1 MTGRDG
7 RSALR
12 QQWRRHRQQEA
23 KKGERGELFG
33 LTANADRHRYHS
45 PSDYLSRVTPMAA
58 RVANK
63 RPLMN
68 HRILAV
74 LVCASIFNAESVAES
89 PEDTFAYFVGHWKC
103 EGVFPASGKSI
114 ASSLTFERDASSGAL
129 LKHHDDVPPAAYH
142 ALELWGFVKSGGLS
156 DTIMDTYSGVRS
168 FSSPGWSGD
177 TLMWSSAPAIR
188 PAQRFTYVRLSADM
202 MRVDWSVAKADG
214 AFQVGDTLTCVRS
227 QKGG

>member
-1 MTGRDG
+1 
-7 RSALR
+7 
-12 QQWRRHRQQEA
+12 
-23 KKGERGELFG
+23 
-33 LTANADRHRYHS
+33 
-45 PSDYLSRVTPMAA
+45 
-58 RVANK
+58 
-63 RPLMN
+63 MN
-68 HRILAV
+68 HRILATV

-89 PEDTFAYFVGHWKC
+89 AEDTFAYFVGHWQC

-114 ASSLTFERDASSGAL
+114 ASTLIFERDASSGAL
-129 LKHHDDVPPAAYH
+129 LKQHDDVPPAAYH